1 MEIAT
6 KTNGTIT
13 IEENQIYEVPSGL
26 FGFEEYT
33 SFAMYEAEQKPFLWF
48 QSLQD
53 KNLSFLLIDP
63 FAFCSDYELD
73 IDDESLKSIGIE
85 SPSDVIVMSIV
96 TVPCDGSPITANLQ
110 GPLIFN
116 KKNNKCIQVISCD
129 PRWFTKHDIFAEAA
143 KRGGSC

>member
-48 QSLQD
+48 QSLQ
-53 KNLSFLLIDP
+53 
-63 FAFCSDYELD
+63 
-73 IDDESLKSIGIE
+73 SLKSIGIE